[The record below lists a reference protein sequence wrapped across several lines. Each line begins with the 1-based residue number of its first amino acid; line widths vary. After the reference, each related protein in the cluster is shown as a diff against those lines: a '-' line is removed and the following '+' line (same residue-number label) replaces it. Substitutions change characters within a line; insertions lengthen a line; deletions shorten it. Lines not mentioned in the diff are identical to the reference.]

1 MDHILKENISSIE
14 LKYGN
19 IERKSRYLSHVLM
32 RPPIPPQEDALYVR
46 KSSESDLKME
56 ATNDMEA
63 MSPSSDVCKNSQI
76 GDFLDV
82 KNEDDTEMVL
92 NTTYESGAKAD
103 TIFAGTEVSYLLIDD
118 WTIDYAH
125 IMSIGG
131 AISQMVF
138 ELAKHLSKIA
148 YSQLRFSEFEP

>member
-103 TIFAGTEVSYLLIDD
+103 TIFAGTEVSYVRKCQLGTFKSRLILRQHVKQNN
-118 WTIDYAH
+118 ISL
-125 IMSIGG
+125 SI
-131 AISQMVF
+131 
-138 ELAKHLSKIA
+138 EDAKKC
-148 YSQLRFSEFEP
+148 YLRFQPKVLS